1 MKSKIMSVNQNNGK
15 NDKGKICL
23 IDILSWKQVLGT
35 KVFGFLLLCSFAVV
49 LAACGGVEVTA
60 IEPFEDTDKDGVIDS
75 RDSCPELANEGI
87 DTDEDGIDDVCDTD
101 DDGDEVVDEKD
112 NCPKISN
119 PLQGDVCE
127 DDTSSTAQGCTT
139 QVRNFCELAEADYG
153 SNRVGTCEDTYA
165 GECAYTC
172 NDDGEWE
179 KLVNSCLADAD
190 GDKVPDD
197 TDVDSDGDGL
207 IEIQSEEMLGNIRY
221 NLLGTGYK
229 TSEQDPGDTNG
240 CGGGVDD
247 NGNPI
252 TVCKGYELVPDGGGD
267 TITLTENWIPIVGDF
282 TATFDGNGNTIK
294 NLTIVGTVTGANDE
308 TLGFFTYIG
317 SGGIVQNLTIEEVS
331 ITATATGLSSDSE
344 SRTGSLV
351 GELKAGGQIDGVKII
366 NTDPNTT
373 GISVSADRAG
383 GLVGFNSGTITNSYA
398 TGSVSGHGGVG
409 GLVGREMVVLS
420 RIAMLLGL

>member
-60 IEPFEDTDKDGVIDS
+60 IEPFGDIDKDGVIDS

-87 DTDEDGIDDVCDTD
+87 DTDGDGIDDVCDTD
-101 DDGDEVVDEKD
+101 DDGDGVVDEKD

-127 DDTSSTAQGCTT
+127 DDTSPAQGCTT

-179 KLVNSCLADAD
+179 KLVNSCLAD
-190 GDKVPDD
+190 
-197 TDVDSDGDGL
+197 
-207 IEIQSEEMLGNIRY
+207 
-221 NLLGTGYK
+221 
-229 TSEQDPGDTNG
+229 
-240 CGGGVDD
+240 GVDD

-267 TITLTENWIPIVGDF
+267 TITLTENWIIVGDF

-294 NLTIVGTVTGANDE
+294 NLTIVGTATGANDE
-308 TLGFFTYIG
+308 TLGFFTSSQTSPCRGLDIFG
-317 SGGIVQNLTIEEVS
+317 QLSFSSTTSSPSSSVSQTSSIPSSSVS
-331 ITATATGLSSDSE
+331 IPSFASSGQLSLESMTPSLSVSSKGSIAVTSTPPHAARTTAKLQSK
-344 SRTGSLV
+344 R
-351 GELKAGGQIDGVKII
+351 
-366 NTDPNTT
+366 NPNT
-373 GISVSADRAG
+373 
-383 GLVGFNSGTITNSYA
+383 LVPNTCFHESMSIR
-398 TGSVSGHGGVG
+398 HIFP
-409 GLVGREMVVLS
+409 LS
-420 RIAMLLGL
+420 FFPLF